1 LAPIAQSKLMVAIR
15 GRFLLEISA
24 FLLVLAHGTAGP
36 CRGGSWADERVV
48 WPFVCR
54 ADFSLT
60 GWEGL
65 FDDLARLQNDLVR
78 CLGVPA
84 ADGPIELYLFRDEE
98 SYRRFL
104 GQHFPD
110 VPYRRA
116 LYILREGNAMVLAY
130 CSRELPVDLRHECT
144 HALLHAT
151 LPLVPLWL
159 DEGLAEYFEVA
170 PSQRAFGS
178 PHLSGVRWSA
188 RLGIFSRLDSLEKKA
203 DLEEMEGREYRNAW
217 AWAHFMIHGPSEAR
231 DELVRFLA
239 DIRAQTPPGLLSRRL
254 EQRLPHLESRFAAH
268 FRSWK
273 R

>member
-1 LAPIAQSKLMVAIR
+1 MIAIR
-15 GRFLLEISA
+15 GRFLLAGS
-24 FLLVLAHGTAGP
+24 LLLPLVLAHGTASR
-36 CRGGSWADERVV
+36 CRAASWADERVA
-48 WPFVCR
+48 WPFVCW

-78 CLGVPA
+78 CLGVPPA
-84 ADGPIELYLFRDEE
+84 EGPIELYLLRDEH

-104 GQHFPD
+104 SHYFPD

-116 LYILREGNAMVLAY
+116 LYVLRDGKAVVLAY
-130 CSRELPVDLRHECT
+130 RSRELPVDLRHECT

-151 LPLVPLWL
+151 LPVVPLWL

-170 PSQRAFGS
+170 RSERAFGS
-178 PHLSGVRWSA
+178 PHLNGVRWST
-188 RLGIFSRLDSLEKKA
+188 RLGIVSRLENLETKA
-203 DLEEMEGREYRNAW
+203 DLEEMGGPEYRNAW
-217 AWAHFMIHGPSEAR
+217 AWAHFMIHGPRQAH

-239 DIRAQTPPGLLSRRL
+239 DIRTQTPPGLLSRRL
-254 EQRLPHLESRFAAH
+254 EQRLPRPEDRFAAH

>member
-1 LAPIAQSKLMVAIR
+1 MGAIR
-15 GRFLLEISA
+15 SRLLLGG
-24 FLLVLAHGTAGP
+24 FVLLLVLAQGAATR
-36 CRGGSWADERVV
+36 CRAGSWADERVAG
-48 WPFVCR
+48 PFVCR

-78 CLGVPA
+78 YLGVPPA
-84 ADGPIELYLFRDEE
+84 EGAIDLYLLHDED

-104 GQHFPD
+104 EHYFPD

-116 LYILREGNAMVLAY
+116 LYILRDGNAVVLAY
-130 CSRELPVDLRHECT
+130 RSRELPVDLRHECT
-144 HALLHAT
+144 HALLHAA

-170 PSQRAFGS
+170 PSERAFGS
-178 PHLSGVRWSA
+178 PHLNGVRWSA
-188 RLGIFSRLDSLEKKA
+188 RLGTLSRLEDLEKKS
-203 DLEEMEGREYRNAW
+203 DLEEMGGAEYRNAW
-217 AWAHFMIHGPSEAR
+217 AWVHFMIHGPREAHE
-231 DELVRFLA
+231 ELVGFLA
-239 DIRAQTPPGLLSRRL
+239 DIRTQTPPGLLSRRL
-254 EQRLPHLESRFAAH
+254 KQRLPRLEHRFAAY